1 MKEGEMK
8 LIARIIKEAIL
19 NKDNEEKLANLKG
32 EILELCKRFP
42 IYK

>member
-1 MKEGEMK
+1 MKEEEMK

-19 NKDNEEKLANLKG
+19 NKDDEEKLVDLKTK
-32 EILELCKRFP
+32 ILELCKRFP